1 MKTKILLC
9 PAAGDVIEEIGW
21 KGMAYIHLARDRD
34 KWRDLV
40 FAVMNLWVP

>member
-1 MKTKILLC
+1 MKPKILLC

-21 KGMAYIHLARDRD
+21 EGVDRF

-40 FAVMNLWVP
+40 YTVMKLWVP